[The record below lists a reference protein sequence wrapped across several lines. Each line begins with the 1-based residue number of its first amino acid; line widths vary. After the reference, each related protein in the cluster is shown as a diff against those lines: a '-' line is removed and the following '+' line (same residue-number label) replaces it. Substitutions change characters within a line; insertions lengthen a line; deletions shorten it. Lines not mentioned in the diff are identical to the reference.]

1 MPAELRISVTQTK
14 VSERLNKILSSP
26 QPHPLDQL
34 SVDEIN
40 RARNVILKSHSAAS
54 IAFRTITLEEPPK
67 SDLVLFLQAEHKGE
81 LTSRTKR
88 PPRRARILFEA
99 IAKDRSVELR
109 ESVVDVVAGEECD
122 HKVIDKKCHA
132 PLNAYVLH
140 SILQGTVSI

>member
-1 MPAELRISVTQTK
+1 MWPESRISVTQTK
-14 VSERLNKILSSP
+14 VSEKLNIFLSVP

-34 SVDEIN
+34 SVEEIN
-40 RARNVILKSHSAAS
+40 KARNVILKSHSAAS

-67 SDLVLFLQAEHKGE
+67 KALMPFLQAEHRGE
-81 LTSRTKR
+81 LSRGIRR

-109 ESVVDVVAGEECD
+109 ESVVEVGTGEEKS
-122 HKVIDKKCHA
+122 HEVIDKKHHA

-140 SILQGTVSI
+140 PAL